1 MLNEI
6 VQFCIHNIYRPQV
19 EGFQHIIE
27 ISKSSV
33 KELADYLSDNR
44 IGDIKQ
50 DSTVKIK
57 FETREKKRKYIQ
69 EEIKRHGGKNNL
81 SLAIQVMIMKNNKIL
96 AMDPPVIQS

>member
-1 MLNEI
+1 MWSGA
-6 VQFCIHNIYRPQV
+6 RPQV
-19 EGFQHIIE
+19 EGFQHIME
-27 ISKSSV
+27 ISKSSA
-33 KELADYLSDNR
+33 KELVDYLSDNR
-44 IGDIKQ
+44 IDDIKQ

-57 FETREKKRKYIQ
+57 FETREKKRQFIQ